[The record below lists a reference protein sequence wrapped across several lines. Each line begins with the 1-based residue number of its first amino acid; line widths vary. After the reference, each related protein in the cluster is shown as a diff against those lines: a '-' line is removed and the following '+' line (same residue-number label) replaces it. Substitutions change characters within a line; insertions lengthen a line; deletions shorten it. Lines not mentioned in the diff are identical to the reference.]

1 MRTETWFW
9 LTMGAHT
16 CLAVGVYLLGKPAT
30 VEFPV
35 LTLGILRFTIAALG
49 FAILVRFRGYDLMT
63 PYRQS
68 RSSFLLG
75 GFLGVFMNQVVF
87 LWGLKLTLP
96 SHAALLYALT
106 PTVVLLLGWIRGVER
121 PSLRKGLGIAL
132 AFLGVLVL
140 FWGRHGSVL
149 PPRWMLGDFLIL
161 LAMFS
166 WAGYTVISS
175 TLVRQYG
182 SELTTALTIFVG
194 FALFLPAGLL
204 GFLQFQPAQIS
215 SAGWIGAVYLGL
227 VGSILMYLLWFHALG
242 MKEPSRVA
250 MVTNG
255 QPILTALA
263 GWALFGQPITPA
275 FGLGALL
282 VVAGVVISQ
291 W

>member
-1 MRTETWFW
+1 MRAETRFW
-9 LTMGAHT
+9 LTMGTHT
-16 CLAVGVYLLGKPAT
+16 LLAVGVYLLGKTAT

-35 LTLGILRFTIAALG
+35 LTLGILRFTVAALG
-49 FAILVRFRGYDLMT
+49 FAILVHFRGYDLKT
-63 PYRQS
+63 PFRQS

-96 SHAALLYALT
+96 AHAALLYALT

-121 PSLRKGLGIAL
+121 PSLRKGLGIVL

-140 FWGRHGSVL
+140 FSGRHNAAL

-161 LAMFS
+161 LAMLS

-175 TLVRQYG
+175 TLVRRYG

-194 FALFLPAGLL
+194 FALFLPVGLL

-215 SAGWIGAVYLGL
+215 SAGWIGAAYLGV

-250 MVTNG
+250 MVANG

-263 GWALFGQPITPA
+263 GWAFLGQAITPT

-282 VVAGVVISQ
+282 VVTGVVISQ

>member
-1 MRTETWFW
+1 MRTEPRFW
-9 LTMGAHT
+9 LTMGTHT
-16 CLAVGVYLLGKPAT
+16 LLAVGVYLLGKPAT

-49 FAILVRFRGYDLMT
+49 FALLVRLRGYDLRT
-63 PYRQS
+63 PFRRS

-96 SHAALLYALT
+96 AHAALLYALT
-106 PTVVLLLGWIRGVER
+106 PTVVLLIGWIRGVER
-121 PSLRKGLGIAL
+121 PSLRKGVGIAL

-140 FWGRHGSVL
+140 FSGRHSTVL
-149 PPRWMLGDFLIL
+149 PTHWMLGDFLIL
-161 LAMFS
+161 LAMLS

-194 FALFLPAGLL
+194 FALFLPVGLL
-204 GFLQFQPAQIS
+204 GFFQFHPAQIS
-215 SAGWIGAVYLGL
+215 SAGWIGAAYLGL

-263 GWALFGQPITPA
+263 GWALFGHAITPA

-282 VVAGVVISQ
+282 VVVGVVISQ